1 MLIYVFTYLS
11 CIFDAQIFNKYMY
24 IHIYIHTCI
33 CMYMHIWTYVC
44 MYVCLCMYVCMYAFM
59 HACMYICTSAN
70 KCLYIYIFIY
80 ICRCMCIY
88 MYVRVDL
95 SLSIYICG
103 FIVYG
108 CVNKALGF
116 LRLSSLDF
124 GSILNP
130 ASPIW
135 NPRRRGHVEFA
146 RQGCI
151 ATLNPK
157 PHTPKP

>member
-1 MLIYVFTYLS
+1 
-11 CIFDAQIFNKYMY
+11 
-24 IHIYIHTCI
+24 
-33 CMYMHIWTYVC
+33 
-44 MYVCLCMYVCMYAFM
+44 
-59 HACMYICTSAN
+59 
-70 KCLYIYIFIY
+70 
-80 ICRCMCIY
+80 MCIY